1 MPSKFGISIAI
12 KYKNFT
18 PENKINLISQ
28 ISGAEEDKKDPGTIK
43 RYTFQVNTRNISQA
57 GLFKKKEDF

>member
-28 ISGAEEDKKDPGTIK
+28 INGAEGDKEKPAIIK
-43 RYTFQVNTRNISQA
+43 RYAFQANARNISQA
-57 GLFKKKEDF
+57 DLFKKREDF